1 MRRARTHRR
10 GEPARLRTLAVAA
23 VAALL
28 AAPLAA
34 CSSGASEQPDEFH
47 VRLDRVWQRSPSADA
62 SAAPSEALEL
72 SRVRAG
78 LVPLLEEV
86 PELAPAETGG
96 AHEALALQVWFSEH
110 EPAPLLPPPELPMS
124 MVPANG
130 ARELLLVAELEVPE
144 RLRRAV
150 GESRVSARVL
160 LERDASGSLP
170 TLEGDVL
177 LAAKRAFEVI
187 GARLALARGDDG
199 VVERLLADEDPE
211 LLLLALEWIRDRRPK
226 IHTDAVVKLLS
237 HADARVSRLAVESL
251 GVVGDARHSREI
263 VKRVQLG
270 DPDHTREVYR
280 SLAALGGAE
289 AVDFLEFAAVNEDDP
304 VLRRE
309 AERAYST
316 ARTTNPNSRAR
327 GGARAVSHFAR
338 GHRQ

>member
-1 MRRARTHRR
+1 M
-10 GEPARLRTLAVAA
+10 
-23 VAALL
+23 
-28 AAPLAA
+28 
-34 CSSGASEQPDEFH
+34 
-47 VRLDRVWQRSPSADA
+47 RLDRVWQRSPSADA
-62 SAAPSEALEL
+62 SAAPSEPLEL

-86 PELAPAETGG
+86 PELAPAESGG
-96 AHEALALQVWFSEH
+96 AHEALGLQVWFSEH
-110 EPAPLLPPPELPMS
+110 ESAPLLPAPEDAMMSIPPTS
-124 MVPANG
+124 G
-130 ARELLLVAELEVPE
+130 ARELLLVAELDVPE
-144 RLRRAV
+144 SLRRAV

-160 LERDASGSLP
+160 LERDASGALP

-226 IHTDAVVKLLS
+226 IHTDAVVELLA
-237 HADARVSRLAVESL
+237 HADPRVSRLAVESL
-251 GVVGDARHSREI
+251 GVVGDSRHAREI

-280 SLAALGGAE
+280 TLAALGGAE

-309 AERAYST
+309 AERAYSA
-316 ARTTNPNSRAR
+316 ARTTEPTSRAR
-327 GGARAVSHFAR
+327 VGARAPSHFAR